1 MYYNGMG
8 YFGYVKKEDAKELL
22 KRRGIMSWVFAL
34 AVAIVFG
41 VLHFA
46 VAPRMAE
53 LSVEMG
59 VALPLY
65 ADPTVRLIVLIVTI
79 IALFSVKPEPESV
92 LDEKLSHYKSG
103 EMILMSKLMNYRHE
117 MMLFAI
123 MLSSIIYII
132 LSVVLPVY
140 SLTASV

>member
-22 KRRGIMSWVFAL
+22 KRRGIMSWVFSL

-46 VAPRMAE
+46 VAPRMAV
-53 LSVEMG
+53 LSAEMG
-59 VALPLY
+59 LALPLY
-65 ADPTVRLIVLIVTI
+65 ADPTVRLVVLVVTI

-92 LDEKLSHYKSG
+92 LDEKLSHYKAG
-103 EMILMSKLMNYRHE
+103 EMILMSKLVNYRHE
-117 MMLFAI
+117 MTLFAI
-123 MLSSIIYII
+123 MLSSVIYII
-132 LSVVLPVY
+132 LSVVLPIY